1 MLSTSSSV
9 LHPTFLLQ
17 HSYNIRCYKLKSPFS
32 KEGSESK
39 TVLVRCSLHPVHV
52 LLFTIHT
59 SIQVTGG
66 TGFLG
71 THIISQLLEKG
82 YIVRAT
88 ARSPSK
94 LQTIFPEA
102 TSEQVQVIA
111 VPSLTVDHSTALKEV
126 DALIH
131 SASHIFGGGV
141 SGQDLYSA
149 SVRHFEPMS

>member
-1 MLSTSSSV
+1 
-9 LHPTFLLQ
+9 
-17 HSYNIRCYKLKSPFS
+17 
-32 KEGSESK
+32 
-39 TVLVRCSLHPVHV
+39 
-52 LLFTIHT
+52 
-59 SIQVTGG
+59 IQVTGG

-102 TSEQVQVIA
+102 TSEHVQVIA

-149 SVRHFEPMS
+149 TYEGTVSLAKQAIASGVKKIILTGTFVRLCVFDCNLQ